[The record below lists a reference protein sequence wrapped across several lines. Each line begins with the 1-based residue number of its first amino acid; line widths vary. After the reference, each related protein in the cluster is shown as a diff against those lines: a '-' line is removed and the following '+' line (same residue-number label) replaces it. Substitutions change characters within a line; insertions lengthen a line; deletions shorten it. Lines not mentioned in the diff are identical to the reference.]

1 MWSLHP
7 GHLTWM
13 SIFLFIMGDQAD
25 WCKPFGG
32 DTEQGYPWTD
42 DNSLTKA
49 VQAPRPKSPP
59 LFLPLEIPNRDVSN
73 DNGLTL
79 ESWGRQG
86 QKFSLSAATKDQF
99 YPCSQLINSQTQ
111 GDLKQ
116 DNVTCWVTL
125 SPSWQ
130 QSISQSR
137 QKPERIKVHLQKH
150 WVSKVPHHRIP

>member
-1 MWSLHP
+1 MKFSSWTPNVNVNFSLHY
-7 GHLTWM
+7 
-13 SIFLFIMGDQAD
+13 
-25 WCKPFGG
+25 GG
-32 DTEQGYPWTD
+32 SNRLMQTVWWRHWARISFRRKH
-42 DNSLTKA
+42 SLTKA

-59 LFLPLEIPNRDVSN
+59 LFLLLEIPNRDVRN

-86 QKFSLSAATKDQF
+86 QKFSLSTATKDQF

-125 SPSWQ
+125 SPTWQ

-137 QKPERIKVHLQKH
+137 QKPECIKVHLQKH
-150 WVSKVPHHRIP
+150 WVSKVPHHQIP